1 MVDAREVA
9 RLLGGRTALHRR
21 IDSFEDFVVAIED
34 GLPSDAMRAML
45 DSGAVSAREISESV
59 RIPERTL
66 MRMQTKERIPA
77 DEGDKI
83 YRLAYVVA
91 AATKA
96 LGDRDKARKWLRR
109 PNRALGGVIPL
120 SLLGTQPGLQQ
131 VEQVLGRIEYG
142 EYS

>member
-1 MVDAREVA
+1 MVDVREVA
-9 RLLGGRTALHRR
+9 RLLGGRAALHRR
-21 IDSFEDFVVAIED
+21 IHSFEDFVGAIED
-34 GLPSDAMRAML
+34 GLPSDAMRAIL

-83 YRLAYVVA
+83 YRLAYVIA

-96 LGDRDKARKWLRR
+96 LGDSDKARKWLRR
-109 PNRALGGVIPL
+109 PNRALGGVTPL
-120 SLLGTQPGLQQ
+120 SLLATLPGLQQ